1 MVAYDEMLKKV
12 ATQTKTDEQALSAK
26 ADSVLLQE
34 GAGWEAAGKNEEQR
48 KTLALRVAAR
58 QLVAEKTRLSRSG
71 ATAYE
76 GMFINVPREKDWAK
90 MAYNKMKN
98 TLTGM
103 ATEGR
108 LALVSQGA
116 VVLYENNHDG
126 TFTRH
131 ANPSL
136 LARQSFEE
144 DVSSTDISQDAVPS
158 RSVALDSNTMF
169 SLIWDK
175 DNMHFANGNENF
187 KYGANRPLEEPDR
200 SCLFVG
206 RKVGSNGEPT
216 IHSFRFNGAL
226 AKESWPTFVTGTIGM
241 KPANREGMAYGT
253 KVTAFSP
260 DASLTNIF
268 SSPPLAFNG
277 DDSPTGI
284 VADWLNGEEGHL
296 LPSLSD
302 CHTVYAGLD
311 DKAKWNTV
319 FGTVV
324 EVVHIDP
331 RDKGGFIITLGD
343 TDIMSDAAP
352 IELYVSAKEEGEIDF
367 GVGSELLVIGSP
379 WTSREGEQRFMVNG
393 WWCMNAIEPL
403 ADTSS
408 EDGDGWDA

>member
-1 MVAYDEMLKKV
+1 MVAYEEMLKKV
-12 ATQTKTDEQALSAK
+12 ATQTNTDAQALSAK

-71 ATAYE
+71 ATSYE

-103 ATEGR
+103 NTEGR

-126 TFTRH
+126 TYTRH

-136 LARQSFEE
+136 LARQVFEE
-144 DVSSTDISQDAVPS
+144 DCSSTDIPQDSVPA

-169 SLIWDK
+169 SLVWDK
-175 DNMHFANGNENF
+175 DNMHFANGNDNF

-206 RKVGSNGEPT
+206 RKAGSNDEPT

-260 DASLTNIF
+260 DANLTSVF
-268 SSPPLAFNG
+268 SSPPLAMSENG
-277 DDSPTGI
+277 PNGI
-284 VADWLNGEEGHL
+284 VADWLGDTL
-296 LPSLSD
+296 LSSLSE
-302 CHTVYAGLD
+302 CHTAYSALG
-311 DKAKWNTV
+311 DKEKWDAI

-331 RDKGGFIITLGD
+331 RDKGGFVITLGD
-343 TDIMSDAAP
+343 TDIMSDAPP
-352 IELYVSAKEEGEIDF
+352 IELYVSAKEEGEVDF

-379 WTSREGEQRFMVNG
+379 WTSREGEQRFSING

-403 ADTSS
+403 ADTAS
-408 EDGDGWDA
+408 EEGDGWDA

>member
-1 MVAYDEMLKKV
+1 MVAYEEMLKKV
-12 ATQTKTDEQALSAK
+12 ATQTNTDAQALSAK

-71 ATAYE
+71 ATSYE

-103 ATEGR
+103 NTEGR

-126 TFTRH
+126 TYTRH

-136 LARQSFEE
+136 LARQVFEE
-144 DVSSTDISQDAVPS
+144 DCSSTDIPQDSVPA

-169 SLIWDK
+169 SLVWDK
-175 DNMHFANGNENF
+175 DNMHFANGNDNF

-206 RKVGSNGEPT
+206 RKAGSNDEPS

-260 DASLTNIF
+260 DANLTSVF
-268 SSPPLAFNG
+268 SSPPLAMSENG
-277 DDSPTGI
+277 PNGI
-284 VADWLNGEEGHL
+284 VADWLGDTL
-296 LPSLSD
+296 LSSLSE
-302 CHTVYAGLD
+302 CHTAYSALG
-311 DKAKWNTV
+311 DKEKWDAI
-319 FGTVV
+319 FGTIV

-331 RDKGGFIITLGD
+331 RDKGGFVITLGD
-343 TDIMSDAAP
+343 TDIMSDAPP
-352 IELYVSAKEEGEIDF
+352 IELYVSAKEEGEVDF
-367 GVGSELLVIGSP
+367 GVGSELLIVGSP
-379 WTSREGEQRFMVNG
+379 WTSREGEQRFSING
-393 WWCMNAIEPL
+393 WWCMNTIEPL

-408 EDGDGWDA
+408 DDGDGWDA

>member
-1 MVAYDEMLKKV
+1 MVAYEEMLKKV
-12 ATQTKTDEQALSAK
+12 ATQTNTDAQALSAK

-71 ATAYE
+71 ATSYE

-103 ATEGR
+103 NTEGR

-126 TFTRH
+126 TYTRH

-136 LARQSFEE
+136 LARQVFEE
-144 DVSSTDISQDAVPS
+144 DCSSTDIPQDSVPA

-169 SLIWDK
+169 SLVWDK
-175 DNMHFANGNENF
+175 DNMHFANGNDNF

-206 RKVGSNGEPT
+206 RKAGSNDEPS

-260 DASLTNIF
+260 DANLTSVF
-268 SSPPLAFNG
+268 SSPPLAMSENG
-277 DDSPTGI
+277 PSGI
-284 VADWLNGEEGHL
+284 VADWLGDTL
-296 LPSLSD
+296 LSSLSE
-302 CHTVYAGLD
+302 CHTAYSALG
-311 DKAKWNTV
+311 DKEKWDAI
-319 FGTVV
+319 FGTIV

-331 RDKGGFIITLGD
+331 RDKGGFVITLGD
-343 TDIMSDAAP
+343 TDIMSDAPP
-352 IELYVSAKEEGEIDF
+352 IELYVSAKEEGEVDF
-367 GVGSELLVIGSP
+367 GVGSELLIVGSP
-379 WTSREGEQRFMVNG
+379 WTSREGEQRFSING
-393 WWCMNAIEPL
+393 WWCMNTIEPL

-408 EDGDGWDA
+408 DDGDGWDA